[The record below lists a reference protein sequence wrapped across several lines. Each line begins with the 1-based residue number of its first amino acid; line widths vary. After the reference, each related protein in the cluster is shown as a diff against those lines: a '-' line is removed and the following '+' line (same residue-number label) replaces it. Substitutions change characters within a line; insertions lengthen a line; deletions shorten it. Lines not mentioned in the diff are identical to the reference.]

1 MAPITTMKFTTR
13 GAEQMV
19 DQGAAITGILAVIC
33 GVVWL
38 VRLEGRVDKGETNHA
53 NLKESHDDLKTDVK
67 YIRQRI
73 DEALDR

>member
-1 MAPITTMKFTTR
+1 
-13 GAEQMV
+13 MV
-19 DQGAAITGILAVIC
+19 DQGAAITGILAVI
-33 GVVWL
+33 GGIVWL

-53 NLKESHDDLKTDVK
+53 NLEKSHDDLKSDVK